1 MVLERL
7 TSNMQSVVNA
17 RWERKLQLGEIRSVA
32 KVVLEGLR
40 DLHALGI
47 AHTSRGI
54 AMHLLQHAL
63 L

>member
-17 RWERKLQLGEIRSVA
+17 RPERKLQSGEVRSVA
-32 KVVLEGLR
+32 KAVLEGLR

-47 AHTSRGI
+47 AHTGRGI
-54 AMHLLQHAL
+54 AMHPLQHAL

>member
-17 RWERKLQLGEIRSVA
+17 RPKRKLQSGEVRSVA
-32 KVVLEGLR
+32 KAVLERLR

-47 AHTSRGI
+47 AHTDRGI
-54 AMHLLQHAL
+54 AMHPLQHAL